1 LPVVLLLT
9 STAIPA
15 VITVYKVEYYSLK
28 YNPDASTVLLLNGQE
43 LMLIYTLVIFLF
55 FYGLGRAIL
64 KGGGSKAKRHWSS
77 KRRNNKALSNT
88 PLAAIRQLPALYQ
101 PDNNYA
107 VIPTV

>member
-1 LPVVLLLT
+1 LPVANPNLTVTVLPAVPLLI

-15 VITVYKVEYYSLK
+15 VITVYKVEHYS
-28 YNPDASTVLLLNGQE
+28 
-43 LMLIYTLVIFLF
+43 LIYTLTIFLF

-64 KGGGSKAKRHWSS
+64 KGGSSKAKKYWSF
-77 KRRNNKALSNT
+77 KRRNNKAFSNT
-88 PLAAIRQLPALYQ
+88 PLTAIRQLPALYQ